1 MRFFVKSS
9 KWISSQS
16 IFGQACLRPELI
28 LAFDPLSRAG
38 KRKTKLAI
46 WITAEKS
53 LNPIICDKGIII
65 DVPHQVWTPK
75 YASGYYLFSSVLT
88 IFSRDA
94 PVFAMLGGSRRMGKG
109 TICLC
114 IYTHKKAKTCIYL
127 YTAAQTAQAEQ
138 TEKPWYSM
146 YNSIKLCCSNHIYSD
161 PNTMKVEYLLFIPV
175 KICSEEIFTKMKQ
188 KIKSTFLGP
197 ATPFHRATQYIKSSF
212 HFSGSRLCNGWED
225 DSFVI

>member
-1 MRFFVKSS
+1 MDFQPEYLRSSLFETGANPSLWSTFPGREEKDKACHLNYSRKEFKPHHLRQRYYHWRAAPSMNSKVRFWILFVFKCS
-9 KWISSQS
+9 
-16 IFGQACLRPELI
+16 
-28 LAFDPLSRAG
+28 
-38 KRKTKLAI
+38 
-46 WITAEKS
+46 
-53 LNPIICDKGIII
+53 
-65 DVPHQVWTPK
+65 
-75 YASGYYLFSSVLT
+75 T

-161 PNTMKVEYLLFIPV
+161 PNTTKVKYLLFIPV

-212 HFSGSRLCNGWED
+212 HFSGSHLCNGWED
-225 DSFVI
+225 SFVI